1 MTQKSK
7 NNTVTIGGIA
17 TQLLKAGKSAEETL
31 AAVLRVFPEAQTTK
45 KCIYFYASQAGIQ
58 LRRAAVVDEKALKA
72 LMQEL
77 NPKVVEKAS

>member
-1 MTQKSK
+1 MTQNKDNK
-7 NNTVTIGGIA
+7 VTIGGIA
-17 TQLLKAGKSAEETL
+17 TRLLKAGKSAEETL
-31 AAVLRVFPEAQTTK
+31 AAVKRVFPEAQTTK

-77 NPKVVEKAS
+77 APKTAQKAS